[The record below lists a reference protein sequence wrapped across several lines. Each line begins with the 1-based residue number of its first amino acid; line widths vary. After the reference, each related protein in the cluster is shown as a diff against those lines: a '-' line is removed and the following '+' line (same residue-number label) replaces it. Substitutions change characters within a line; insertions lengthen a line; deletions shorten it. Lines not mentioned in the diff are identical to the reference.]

1 MNLQLTF
8 DEDACN
14 YDRWRPLY
22 TAELFN
28 DIIRYASVD
37 RAKHA
42 LEIGIGTGQA
52 TQPILTTGCHVTAI
66 DAGEN
71 LTNYTGKKFSSFP
84 HFNIQH
90 VTFENFDA
98 NNNSYDLI
106 FSATAFHWIAE
117 DTGLEKIYRLL
128 KPGGVVALFWNHPFV
143 NREDNVLHRRLQ
155 ALYRQYRPESKV
167 PVEFSRA
174 DLHHY
179 KDAMV
184 RYGFCDISARLYPA
198 VRVLKAEEYIR
209 LLNTYSDHRA
219 LDNEIRMKFEEAIS
233 STITRTGGE
242 VTVYDTM
249 DLYLARK
256 PVRK

>member
-1 MNLQLTF
+1 MDLKLTF

-14 YDRWRPLY
+14 YDRWRPRY

-28 DIIRYASVD
+28 DIIRYSSLDKTKNVP
-37 RAKHA
+37 
-42 LEIGIGTGQA
+42 EIGIGTGQA
-52 TQPILTTGCHVTAI
+52 TLPVLRTGCHVMAI

-71 LTNYTGKKFSSFP
+71 LTNFTEKKFSSFP
-84 HFNIQH
+84 HFTVQH
-90 VTFENFDA
+90 VTFEDFSA
-98 NNNSYDLI
+98 NDNCYDFI

-117 DTGLEKIYRLL
+117 DTGLEKICRLL

-143 NREDNVLHRRLQ
+143 NRNDNVLHRRLQ
-155 ALYRQYRPESKV
+155 ALYRQYRPEGKA
-167 PVEFSRA
+167 PVEFSHA
-174 DLHHY
+174 DLRHY
-179 KDAMV
+179 EAALA
-184 RYGFCDISARLYPA
+184 RHGFCDISARLCSA

-219 LDNEIRMKFEEAIS
+219 LDNEIKMKFEDAIS
-233 STITRTGGE
+233 STIIRTGGE